1 MSKTNVIAVD
11 LGASSGRLIS
21 GSYDGN
27 KIDLKEQFRFS
38 NQPIN
43 LNDSLYWDY
52 FKIFQEIKYGLSM
65 AQNDLHSIESMGV
78 DTWGVDYGY
87 LDRYGKVL
95 RAPHSY
101 RDNRVL
107 KYLEKFK
114 EKVSEKELFEETGV
128 KFAQIDTIVQ
138 LFADLQLY
146 PELKDE
152 ISEILMMPNLVEYFF
167 SGVKS
172 GEYTILSTSG
182 LLDAKTRDYNSSLLK
197 RLGIDSNWLSKFD
210 KSGRVLGTILPEIQ
224 EDVGLKS
231 DIKIINGVT
240 HDTAAAVHALPIAEN
255 ESAAFIS
262 CGTWSIVGALTK
274 KPVITEQA
282 YELGL
287 TNEGCFDGSN
297 RLLQNI
303 TGLWIVQELQK
314 EWSYEGEM
322 IDWGKM
328 VKLAQA
334 AKPNV
339 TFIDPNAPEFG
350 APGNMEE
357 KIKRFAAS
365 TGQPVPQSKGEILRC
380 VYQSLALSY
389 QKTVSSLEAVTGKRI
404 DSLYMFGGG
413 IKNQLLVQMTADFT
427 GKPIH
432 TGPVESSVTGNIISQ
447 LEVLGVLD
455 PKKRVEVLK
464 NSFESKTIN
473 PQVLSPEIR
482 ADIISRFQKIS
493 Y

>member
-197 RLGIDSNWLSKFD
+197 RLGIDSNWLPKFD

-334 AKPNV
+334 TKPNV